1 LPQNTGRCRK
11 KKDKT
16 ADVKIADVPIS
27 VCKAKPCFQI
37 LTPRLSRFSDGR
49 TCLGSEVRMPGLM
62 DPVLPGGLQATI
74 LLTPATLAGTTDMT
88 AEVRQSSRFP

>member
-1 LPQNTGRCRK
+1 
-11 KKDKT
+11 
-16 ADVKIADVPIS
+16 
-27 VCKAKPCFQI
+27 
-37 LTPRLSRFSDGR
+37 
-49 TCLGSEVRMPGLM
+49 M